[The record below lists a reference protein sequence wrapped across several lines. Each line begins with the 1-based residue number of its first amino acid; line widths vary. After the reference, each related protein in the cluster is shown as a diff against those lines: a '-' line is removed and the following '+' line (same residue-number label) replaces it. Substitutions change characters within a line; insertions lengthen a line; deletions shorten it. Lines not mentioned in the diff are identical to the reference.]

1 MDLKEIRSFFVGG
14 HDIRLCEQPRLRQR
28 LAQGAAEREIDM
40 NGDIVSGQMYVQAF
54 IQNNPC
60 SSIPILLWHGGGM
73 TGANWE
79 STPDGRPGWLQW
91 LLQQGWNLYLCDAVE
106 RGRSGWSP
114 VPEVWPQPPLFR
126 TKNEAWQMF
135 RIGPSDGY
143 HRDPQQRQAFSDS
156 RFPLHAFDY
165 FACQWVP
172 RWSGHEAITLS
183 AYHALLDSIGG
194 PCIIIGHSQG
204 GGFALQMAVQRP
216 QSVLAV
222 VALEPSGAPQCTDLN
237 QAIPPHLVLWGDHLD
252 QHAIWQRYRST
263 VATHLAKLHRRG
275 IRVDELDLPQRGIRG
290 NSHFLMLDNNAQQLL
305 TEVTTWLHT
314 L

>member
-14 HDIRLCEQPRLRQR
+14 NDIRLRNQPRRRQR

-54 IQNNPC
+54 IQNHPC

-143 HRDPQQRQAFSDS
+143 HQDPQQRQAFGDS
-156 RFPLHAFDY
+156 RFPLHVFDY

-222 VALEPSGAPQCTDLN
+222 VALEPSGAPQCADLN
-237 QAIPPHLVLWGDHLD
+237 HAIPPHLVLWGDHFD
-252 QHAIWQRYRST
+252 QHAVWQDYRST
-263 VATHLAKLHRRG
+263 VANHLAKLRRRG
-275 IRVDELDLPQRGIRG
+275 IRVDEIDLPQRGIHG